1 MQTDR
6 LDFTNE
12 GANELIEKFSVNA
25 AKIQVNAN
33 RKELTEIQY
42 LEFIITH
49 TETLINESAKH
60 GFINKFRVYTHFL
73 RTFKDYLSIIT
84 DTENK
89 EFVTIVKCLEL
100 NPTIK
105 KNNIYFWIRNK
116 KLNAYKFEHKAT
128 LIRLSEINNLKI
140 K

>member
-12 GANELIEKFSVNA
+12 GANELIETFNINDA
-25 AKIQVNAN
+25 LIQVNAN

-60 GFINKFRVYTHFL
+60 GFINKFRAYTHIL
-73 RTFKDYLSIIT
+73 STFKDYLSIIS

-89 EFVTIVKCLEL
+89 EFVTVEKCLKL
-100 NPTIK
+100 HPTIK
-105 KNNIYFWIRNK
+105 KNNIYFWIRIK
-116 KLNAYKFEHKAT
+116 KLKAYKFNKKHT
-128 LIRLSEINNLKI
+128 LIRLSEIQKLK